1 MSEFDK
7 NDGLEKVNLERVNIE
22 AESQDGATKIKPKKK
37 GVGEVVLAKDLYL
50 KPLDQVIND
59 SMMPYSEHVILDR
72 ALPRVEDGL
81 KPVQRRILYT
91 LNELGITP
99 DKPHKKSARI
109 VGECLGKY
117 HPHGD
122 TSVYDAMVRLAQ
134 GFNMRNTLIDGH
146 GNFGSIDGDD
156 AAAMRYTEARM
167 TPLALEI
174 LRDLDKNTVEWTL
187 NFDDSLKE
195 PVTLPCRFPN
205 LLVNGANGIAVGLAT
220 NIPTH
225 NLGEVIDGCVAFID
239 NPNITLS
246 EMMKRIKGPDFPTG
260 GFIIAGDDLVKA
272 YETGKGKIIL
282 RAKVHIEG
290 ADGDKKNIVIDELPY
305 QVNKANLLQ
314 KILELRDT
322 KKEELAGIA
331 EICDES
337 DRAGMRAVVRVKKDY
352 DANKILNFLFKYT
365 ALETSF
371 GINMVAIAEGRPQQM
386 GLLKIISYYV
396 GYQREVVL
404 RRSKFELDEAKEREH
419 ILKGLVIAVRNI
431 DEVVA
436 IIKKSGSPS
445 EAKTALRIRFDLSD
459 RQAQAILDLRLAKLT
474 SLEIYKLETELA
486 ELEKRIA
493 WLTQVVGSKKMQLDL
508 VKTEMLEIKKKYKDP
523 RRSVIIGVA
532 EEYEIPSAAG
542 GSDRPIEE
550 VFVSISENGF
560 IKGMTAK
567 YFAGATKT
575 FGERSNLNE
584 VYKQILKTA
593 TDKQILVFT
602 NLGNAFKINVSS
614 IPECKWKEKGAAF
627 SDLAPAKSNEKPV
640 ALIEITDPMP
650 EGFMLFFTKQGMIK
664 KTAYSEYTL
673 QKSAYQ
679 AIKLKD
685 GDELVSIEPDAGD
698 KDTTIVCVTKLG
710 MVLNALKNDIPE
722 QGRVAGGVKGIMMAD
737 DDELVLIS
745 QIKKGVNLIA
755 ITDKAYAKRV
765 NICEIDPMARYRKGV
780 KLYELKP
787 NTTGSAIVGA
797 FVETDRAEIVVV
809 TSENEFE
816 AINLESIPED
826 TRGSKGKRLSL
837 DGIDLI
843 AAYYRRL
850 S

>member
-1 MSEFDK
+1 
-7 NDGLEKVNLERVNIE
+7 
-22 AESQDGATKIKPKKK
+22 
-37 GVGEVVLAKDLYL
+37 
-50 KPLDQVIND
+50 
-59 SMMPYSEHVILDR
+59 
-72 ALPRVEDGL
+72 
-81 KPVQRRILYT
+81 
-91 LNELGITP
+91 
-99 DKPHKKSARI
+99 
-109 VGECLGKY
+109 
-117 HPHGD
+117 
-122 TSVYDAMVRLAQ
+122 
-134 GFNMRNTLIDGH
+134 
-146 GNFGSIDGDD
+146 
-156 AAAMRYTEARM
+156 
-167 TPLALEI
+167 
-174 LRDLDKNTVEWTL
+174 
-187 NFDDSLKE
+187 
-195 PVTLPCRFPN
+195 
-205 LLVNGANGIAVGLAT
+205 
-220 NIPTH
+220 
-225 NLGEVIDGCVAFID
+225 
-239 NPNITLS
+239 
-246 EMMKRIKGPDFPTG
+246 
-260 GFIIAGDDLVKA
+260 
-272 YETGKGKIIL
+272 
-282 RAKVHIEG
+282 
-290 ADGDKKNIVIDELPY
+290 
-305 QVNKANLLQ
+305 
-314 KILELRDT
+314 
-322 KKEELAGIA
+322 
-331 EICDES
+331 
-337 DRAGMRAVVRVKKDY
+337 
-352 DANKILNFLFKYT
+352 
-365 ALETSF
+365 
-371 GINMVAIAEGRPQQM
+371 MVAIAEGRPQQM
-386 GLLKIISYYV
+386 GLLKMISYYV

-627 SDLAPAKSNEKPV
+627 SDLVPAKSNEKPV

-698 KDTTIVCVTKLG
+698 KDTTIVCVTKFG

-797 FVETDRAEIVVV
+797 FVETDRAEIIVV